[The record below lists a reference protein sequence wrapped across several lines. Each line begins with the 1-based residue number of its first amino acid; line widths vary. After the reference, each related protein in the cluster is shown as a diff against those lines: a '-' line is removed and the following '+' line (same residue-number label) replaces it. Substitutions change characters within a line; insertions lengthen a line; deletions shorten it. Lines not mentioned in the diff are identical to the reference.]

1 MFVDLIT
8 WLLSTQTEGEA
19 TGRAGEGGECGGGGV
34 GGGGG
39 GVPVQQEPPVTHRS
53 SITILQSR
61 VNFLIH
67 SKNNIRI
74 IIANMFSNM
83 FAFPPARMRSDD
95 IFLAESLAVLQY
107 EVPLPPGGAGSERG
121 VRDEALGAGG
131 HYRGGH
137 QERSPFLHLS
147 LPAQFTG

>member
-1 MFVDLIT
+1 
-8 WLLSTQTEGEA
+8 
-19 TGRAGEGGECGGGGV
+19 
-34 GGGGG
+34 
-39 GVPVQQEPPVTHRS
+39 
-53 SITILQSR
+53 
-61 VNFLIH
+61 
-67 SKNNIRI
+67 
-74 IIANMFSNM
+74 M

-137 QERSPFLHLS
+137 Q
-147 LPAQFTG
+147 

>member
-1 MFVDLIT
+1 MF
-8 WLLSTQTEGEA
+8 A
-19 TGRAGEGGECGGGGV
+19 
-34 GGGGG
+34 
-39 GVPVQQEPPVTHRS
+39 
-53 SITILQSR
+53 
-61 VNFLIH
+61 
-67 SKNNIRI
+67 
-74 IIANMFSNM
+74 NM

>member
-1 MFVDLIT
+1 M
-8 WLLSTQTEGEA
+8 
-19 TGRAGEGGECGGGGV
+19 
-34 GGGGG
+34 
-39 GVPVQQEPPVTHRS
+39 PVQQEPPVTHRS

-67 SKNNIRI
+67 SKNNIRS
-74 IIANMFSNM
+74 IIANM
-83 FAFPPARMRSDD
+83 FAFPPGRMRSDD

-137 QERSPFLHLS
+137 Q
-147 LPAQFTG
+147 